1 MNIYGLLNSFFVFQV
16 CKGKC
21 GMILKDLEF
30 IHMQPIISKQNF
42 G

>member
-21 GMILKDLEF
+21 RMNLKELEF
-30 IHMQPIISKQNF
+30 IDVQPIISKQNF
-42 G
+42 A

>member
-16 CKGKC
+16 YKGKF

-30 IHMQPIISKQNF
+30 IHMQPIISTQNF
-42 G
+42 A